1 MQTRDK
7 ASVIRTLRGHL
18 HRREHAAFVTVFLDG
33 EVQVFRRN
41 DDYLK
46 ALAGEALCLLLE
58 APQAA
63 EDLLTEY
70 EHLLLAGEISAP
82 YSTVLGLA
90 ERLDSS
96 ALHAIARTLR
106 DEHRR
111 WSERRQNT
119 NRKQLEAA
127 KALSEP
133 VIEVRRVVS
142 STLMRFGDP
151 NASDA
156 MGIRRSVFRSSQE
169 RAFLK
174 ALSLRFPALL
184 ALPNYPLDQMIEF
197 SRLRELVG
205 KSTWAYAKN
214 SRVDA
219 VLIVPD
225 EGDPVAA
232 FELDSS
238 YHDRPE
244 IKTRD
249 EMKNAIFGLVGL
261 PFYRLR
267 AESPETMTTDDWY
280 AFLTEE
286 VAPNIDVGK
295 RLRTR
300 STGTKFI
307 PA

>member
-1 MQTRDK
+1 MGGLPSTGIDGRFGRNTQ
-7 ASVIRTLRGHL
+7 LREYE
-18 HRREHAAFVTVFLDG
+18 R
-33 EVQVFRRN
+33 
-41 DDYLK
+41 
-46 ALAGEALCLLLE
+46 LLLG
-58 APQAA
+58 
-63 EDLLTEY
+63 T
-70 EHLLLAGEISAP
+70 EISAP
-82 YSTVLGLA
+82 YSTVLSLA
-90 ERLDSS
+90 ERLSS
-96 ALHAIARTLR
+96 NSLHAIVRTLR
-106 DEHRR
+106 DEDRR
-111 WSERRQNT
+111 WPARRQHR
-119 NRKQLEAA
+119 NRKQQEPA

-169 RAFLK
+169 RSFLK

-214 SRVDA
+214 CRVDA
-219 VLIVPD
+219 VLVVPD

-244 IKTRD
+244 IKSPR
-249 EMKNAIFGLVGL
+249 V
-261 PFYRLR
+261 RQLR
-267 AESPETMTTDDWY
+267 SQVFVFSRANFQKCHYNSANCSGAAGFP
-280 AFLTEE
+280 
-286 VAPNIDVGK
+286 
-295 RLRTR
+295 
-300 STGTKFI
+300 I
-307 PA
+307 PKA

>member
-1 MQTRDK
+1 MQLRDK

-33 EVQVFRRN
+33 EVQVFRKN

-63 EDLLTEY
+63 EELLREY
-70 EHLLLAGEISAP
+70 ERLLLGTEISAP

-90 ERLDSS
+90 ERLSS
-96 ALHAIARTLR
+96 NSLHAIARTLR
-106 DEHRR
+106 DEDRR
-111 WSERRQNT
+111 WPARRQHR
-119 NRKQLEAA
+119 NRKQQEPA

-169 RAFLK
+169 RSFLK

-214 SRVDA
+214 CRVDA
-219 VLIVPD
+219 VLVVPD

-244 IKTRD
+244 IKSRD

-261 PFYRLR
+261 PFFRLR
-267 AESPETMTTDDWY
+267 ADSPETMTTDDWY
-280 AFLTEE
+280 AFLTDE
-286 VAPNIDVGK
+286 VAPNIDVGR

-300 STGTKFI
+300 SSATKFV
-307 PA
+307 PV